1 MTTLGRITILFGA
14 LAFFACK
21 GADFEEV
28 QVSESESS
36 TPSKAGFFSAVIG
49 DSTRLEIEKNDNKY
63 QLKWNADDEIAVYS
77 TSYYSTSYYSYPYSY
92 YSYLYKS
99 CYKTDDDHKS
109 SADFYYISGRDYSKY
124 ANPQL
129 FLVCYPSS
137 AVSSVTMTGSDTTL
151 VVSFPN
157 EQEYVPNSIDSKAF
171 VMLAASPDRRL
182 SFYPQS
188 AVLKFRVKDC
198 TTSGDPGIIKQIIV
212 RSSEDVLAGT
222 YSIAY
227 DKGNFTQN
235 LLSGKSGSITLDC
248 GEGVQLSRDEYTDF
262 YISVPIVN
270 FTSKLS
276 VILCNA
282 SGEVSVFSSAAG
294 ISGKKA
300 DAGRVYPMTLN
311 VGQFAQS
318 NATIADGQSVRTISE
333 NVSGNLDLVEN
344 IVFRTIASEPANSQ
358 VVAACQSSS
367 NIYAAWDEATKTV
380 IISTPQ
386 SRLMFQ
392 SSPFADMFKNMIGLK
407 SVDMS
412 EVDLSNLQD
421 VSFSSMFEGCTSLDT
436 LDLSTINIGEI
447 VNMPSTFKNCSSLK
461 YVKFS
466 NSISLA
472 GVVSFSAIFRECGQL
487 EKVDFGD
494 INTSGASDMSY
505 MFMNCDSLKTAD
517 FSNFNTSGVTTMLS
531 MFNGCSKLD
540 SLDISSFTSEA
551 LTSTNSM
558 FKDCSSLRYL
568 DISGMDIS
576 TINKK
581 YMFQNCKNMRHLIF
595 NRNMTSLSGTT
606 NYMFSGFASESTS
619 CTITCTSELK
629 DDLLSKFSSIF
640 NNAKFVWDLYE

>member
-36 TPSKAGFFSAVIG
+36 TPLKTGFFSAVIG
-49 DSTRLEIEKNDNKY
+49 DSTRLEIEKNDNRY

-77 TSYYSTSYYSYPYSY
+77 TSYYSTSYYSYPNSY
-92 YSYLYKS
+92 YSSLYKS

-157 EQEYVPNSIDSKAF
+157 EQEYVPSSIDSKAF
-171 VMLAASPDRRL
+171 VMLAASHDRRL

-198 TTSGDPGIIKQIIV
+198 TDPASGDPGIIKQIIV
-212 RSSEDVLAGT
+212 RSSEDALAGT

-227 DKGNFTQN
+227 DKGSFTQN
-235 LLSGKSGSITLDC
+235 LLSGKSGSIALDC

-262 YISVPIVN
+262 YVSVPIVN

-300 DAGRVYPMTLN
+300 ESGRVYPMTLN

-318 NATIADGQSVRTISE
+318 NATIANGQYVKTISK

-344 IVFRTIASEPANSQ
+344 VVFKTMASEPSDYQ
-358 VVAACQSSS
+358 VVTACQSSA
-367 NIYAAWDEATKTV
+367 NIYAVWDGAAKTV
-380 IISTPQ
+380 MISTPQ

-392 SSPFADMFKNMIGLK
+392 SSPFADMFKNMTGLK

-436 LDLSTINIGEI
+436 IDLSTINIDEI
-447 VNMPSTFKNCSSLK
+447 INIQSMFKGCTNLK

-466 NSISLA
+466 NKTSLA
-472 GVVSFSAIFRECGQL
+472 GVSLFSNLFYNCSSLKNIDFR
-487 EKVDFGD
+487 D
-494 INTSGASDMSY
+494 INTSGATKMNF
-505 MFMNCDSLKTAD
+505 MFAGCSQLDSLDLSSFTND
-517 FSNFNTSGVTTMLS
+517 SDNLTTVAS
-531 MFNGCSKLD
+531 MFNG
-540 SLDISSFTSEA
+540 
-551 LTSTNSM
+551 
-558 FKDCSSLRYL
+558 CSSLRYL
-568 DISGMDIS
+568 DISGMNIS
-576 TINKK
+576 TIIVGG
-581 YMFQNCKNMRHLIF
+581 MFQNCTHMEHLIF

-606 NYMFSGFASESTS
+606 TSMFSGFASESTS
-619 CTITCTSELK
+619 CTITCSAELK
-629 DDLLSKFSSIF
+629 ADLLSKFSSVF
-640 NNAKFVWDLYE
+640 SDEKFVWDLYE